1 VEHTKCR
8 LQENCDDFG
17 VFTIKNMDYVSRGLD
32 VNTMTRSTAYYRRRI
47 AAELL
52 SETIGGTG

>member
-1 VEHTKCR
+1 